1 MTSETQ
7 GSRIPFGNRMITK
20 APEKVPTR
28 ERLLEAA
35 IELFGRKGYSATSVG
50 EIESEAGLVPRSGG
64 LYKHFASKRALLDAA
79 LDQRASV
86 ARRGREIAESVFRGD
101 IRAEARMYG
110 AGALQIIDA
119 DQGLLR
125 IVMREGDNFPEL
137 RDAFHARIV
146 SSGHASTVLW
156 LRKAAQLTGAP
167 EPDLDGLAALL
178 LGSIIDYCVLDTL
191 FGRPAG
197 DLSQERFLD
206 VWTDSTIKLL
216 EAHGLVLPEPKEGST

>member
-1 MTSETQ
+1 
-7 GSRIPFGNRMITK
+7 MITE
-20 APEKVPTR
+20 APTKPPTR
-28 ERLLEAA
+28 ERILDAA
-35 IELFGRKGYSATSVG
+35 VELFGRKGYSATSVG
-50 EIESEAGLVPRSGG
+50 EIETAAGLVPRSGA

-79 LDQRASV
+79 VDRRAAV
-86 ARRGREIAESVFRGD
+86 AQHGREIAESVLRGD
-101 IRAEARMYG
+101 VPAEAREFG
-110 AGALQIIDA
+110 LGSLRIIDA
-119 DQGLLR
+119 DQALLR

-137 RDAFHARIV
+137 RDEFHARIV

-156 LRKAAQLTGAP
+156 LRKAVELTGAP

-197 DLSQERFLD
+197 DLSRERFLD

-216 EAHGLVLPEPKEGST
+216 GAHGLVADDPKEGST